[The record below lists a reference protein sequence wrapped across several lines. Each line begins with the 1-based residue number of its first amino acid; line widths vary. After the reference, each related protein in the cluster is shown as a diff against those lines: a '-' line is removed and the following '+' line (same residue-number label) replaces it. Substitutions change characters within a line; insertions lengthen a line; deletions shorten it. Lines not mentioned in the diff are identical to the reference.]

1 MDNGAGQ
8 LLLFRHLHAHL
19 NRIMPPI
26 LDVQSMRLT
35 PPATE
40 GVAITEL
47 LLAVRIETRNAHGQY
62 QAIHHMIR
70 LQPDNEDSYATS
82 EQTPRG
88 AQAAWLT
95 LDPLLLPATG
105 P

>member
-1 MDNGAGQ
+1 M
-8 LLLFRHLHAHL
+8 

-26 LDVQSMRLT
+26 LNVAIDATDTSL
-35 PPATE
+35 ATE

-47 LLAVRIETRNAHGQY
+47 LLALRIETRNAQGRY

-70 LQPDNEDSYATS
+70 LQPDNKDSYLTS
-82 EQTPRG
+82 EQIPRG
-88 AQAAWLT
+88 PQAAWLT

-105 P
+105 PS